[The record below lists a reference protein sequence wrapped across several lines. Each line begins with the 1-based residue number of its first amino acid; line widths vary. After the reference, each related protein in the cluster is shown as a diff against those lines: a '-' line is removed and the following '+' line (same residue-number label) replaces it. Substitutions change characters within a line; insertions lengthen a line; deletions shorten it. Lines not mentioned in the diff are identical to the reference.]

1 MIHLMLYIW
10 LLVRDVHFSMMVK
23 QHKSLVKD
31 LTCIKENVLLCEYFT
46 KKIYKWVKYYVQI
59 IEKMEGNGRTKR
71 WAMDISFSQMR
82 TAKQTE

>member
-1 MIHLMLYIW
+1 
-10 LLVRDVHFSMMVK
+10 MMVK

-31 LTCIKENVLLCEYFT
+31 FT